1 MGLPYHYNSR
11 AKLEWICE
19 NKHRWEA
26 VPNGIQQG
34 SWCPYC
40 VGVIHISNYL
50 YPDFAGIRDR
60 ISIILLPSSAKLIS
74 GVGSKKA
81 LFSSI
86 DFQHSIYITKILLCM
101 AISKMDLVFPAL
113 KLHKEDGK
121 LSLK

>member
-40 VGVIHISNYL
+40 VGAEGVASVPVGIQTDL
-50 YPDFAGIRDR
+50 YR
-60 ISIILLPSSAKLIS
+60 
-74 GVGSKKA
+74 
-81 LFSSI
+81 
-86 DFQHSIYITKILLCM
+86 C
-101 AISKMDLVFPAL
+101 
-113 KLHKEDGK
+113 
-121 LSLK
+121 

>member
-40 VGVIHISNYL
+40 VG
-50 YPDFAGIRDR
+50 GM
-60 ISIILLPSSAKLIS
+60 KLTLENNMIS
-74 GVGSKKA
+74 G
-81 LFSSI
+81 
-86 DFQHSIYITKILLCM
+86 
-101 AISKMDLVFPAL
+101 ISTMQKQR
-113 KLHKEDGK
+113 H
-121 LSLK
+121 